1 MKRAIFLAVG
11 LVSAA
16 SAFAWS
22 TGWHADRRVP
32 PKPCIYHI
40 QTPAERLAFRD
51 YLQRMNEK
59 AESEGRETV
68 DIDSLIRALDTLN
81 SKVLSELKAQTGCTV

>member
-1 MKRAIFLAVG
+1 MKRAIFLAAG
-11 LVSAA
+11 LISAA
-16 SAFAWS
+16 SAFAWR
-22 TGWHADRRVP
+22 TDWHADRRVT

-81 SKVLSELKAQTGCTV
+81 SKVLSDLEAETGCTL